1 VNRAE
6 LDMLGYDPPEYVGHH
21 AADFHVDREV
31 MEDVLRRVWSGEV
44 VMNREARMRCRDGTV
59 RNVLIDCSGY
69 REGDRFVHTRC
80 FTRDITERKAV
91 EERLRQVER
100 IESVGRLAGGVA
112 HEVNNQMSVVLGAAD
127 FLLRSGDLP
136 APARADAELIR
147 QAAERSAA
155 VTAQLLAFSRQQILR
170 PQVVDLN
177 TVISDFEP
185 VLRRV
190 LGERSGLALRL
201 AADIPRTK
209 ADRGQLE
216 QVVLNLALNA
226 GDAMPA
232 GGTLTI
238 QTGVAHLDDGY
249 ASRRPGIE
257 IRTGR
262 YVYMRFTDTGH
273 GIPKELQEK
282 IFDPFFT
289 TKPVGQ
295 GTGLGLSTVY
305 GIIKQSDGYVWVYS
319 EPGHGAVIQVYL
331 PVAEAE
337 APAVAARPS
346 VAPRKSEETI
356 LVVEDDHNVREMI
369 VRILAAEGYSVLEAQ
384 NGREALTAVKGR
396 TRPIALVLTDVAMP
410 EMGGQELG
418 VRLAE
423 LAPAVRVMYMSG
435 FTDEEV
441 RRRGL
446 LQEDT
451 PVMQKPLMP
460 RALTRRIRAMLDEV

>member
-1 VNRAE
+1 
-6 LDMLGYDPPEYVGHH
+6 
-21 AADFHVDREV
+21 
-31 MEDVLRRVWSGEV
+31 
-44 VMNREARMRCRDGTV
+44 
-59 RNVLIDCSGY
+59 
-69 REGDRFVHTRC
+69 
-80 FTRDITERKAV
+80 
-91 EERLRQVER
+91 
-100 IESVGRLAGGVA
+100 
-112 HEVNNQMSVVLGAAD
+112 MSVVLGAAD
-127 FLLRSGDLP
+127 FLLQRQDLP
-136 APARADAELIR
+136 APVRADAELIR
-147 QAAERSAA
+147 QAGERSAA

-170 PQVVDLN
+170 PQIIDLN
-177 TVISDFEP
+177 TVIANFEP

-190 LGERSGLALRL
+190 LGERSVLTLRL
-201 AADIPRTK
+201 NADLPRTK

-216 QVVLNLALNA
+216 QVLLNVALNA
-226 GDAMPA
+226 GDAMSA

-238 QTGVAHLDDGY
+238 QTGFTDLDDRY

-257 IRTGR
+257 IRPGR

-273 GIPKELQEK
+273 GIPRELQEK

-289 TKPVGQ
+289 TKPIGQ

-319 EPGHGAVIQVYL
+319 EPGLGAVFQIYL

-337 APAVAARPS
+337 PAVVTDRPT

-356 LVVEDDHNVREMI
+356 LVVEDDHTVRDMI
-369 VRILAAEGYSVLEAQ
+369 VRILVAEGYSVLEAQ
-384 NGREALTAVKGR
+384 NGREALTTVEGR
-396 TRPIALVLTDVAMP
+396 TKPIALVLTDVAMP

-418 VRLAE
+418 TRLAA
-423 LAPAVRVMYMSG
+423 LAPALRVMYMSG

-460 RALTRRIRAMLDEV
+460 QVLTQRIRSVLDEASGFVSG